1 MNNSIRVSPDEW
13 RVYRENHEF
22 LNPCCLCPLFEPQ
35 GKDSLYTEAA
45 IYLPLSG
52 QCQGEWVAE
61 CAKGRCGY
69 LGRLSFP
76 SIDLGDLTPR
86 CLVLLERLYR
96 KLGLPVKM
104 YPKRSRSLISQG
116 AGAEVLTRK
125 RRHDLPGAPSTM
137 PPPHRGRIRV

>member
-1 MNNSIRVSPDEW
+1 LMRVSPDEW
-13 RVYRENHEF
+13 RVFRENHEF
-22 LNPCCLCPLFEPQ
+22 LNPCCLCPLFERQ
-35 GKDSLYTEAA
+35 GKDSRYTEAA

-52 QCQGEWVAE
+52 QYKGEWVAE

-76 SIDLGDLTPR
+76 LIDLGGLTPR
-86 CLVLLERLYR
+86 CLVLLERLY
-96 KLGLPVKM
+96 KKVGLPVKK

-116 AGAEVLTRK
+116 VGTEVLMRE
-125 RRHDLPGAPSTM
+125 RCRDLPSAPSAM